1 MCKRLTANLAELCAG
16 SLFDSPANIDS
27 SIVGCSLLYGP
38 GNRIDGGNS
47 LIPDQG
53 SRWSVPI
60 YSCASAIQATVRT
73 VTFQYKNG
81 TGLDALSVTSA
92 LPKVYADVIGTP
104 RWAVES
110 LADFTISD
118 AQPTWG
124 ILGTSNE
131 SVVDPSASTY
141 NMSTLV
147 SDRLYLPG
155 YIDQN
160 YPLLNA
166 AKGITDSQQ
175 NLPGVDF
182 YRQSLYEALTV
193 VALRTRGYQGQL
205 PDYSGQTSLALYAK
219 WQNMTLSANGTAGI
233 INLIWTDLAANTV
246 VGTKGWG
253 LTAASLE
260 NSTLFITNASVSTEQ
275 SVAGLPST
283 SQVPITLYQR
293 HIRYRLPYAIPAII
307 VLATILLIF
316 STLLVLLGQRRT
328 GSTKMRQLLDGTA
341 AGRIMALL
349 MWPKVGEMT
358 GIEWIRNVKN
368 YQVRV
373 TSDGVFPEDDA
384 VFHDSSNE
392 VVPSEEEPD
401 VDETTPLDDHPEQE
415 EQEEGR

>member
-1 MCKRLTANLAELCAG
+1 MSKRLNANLAELCAG
-16 SLFDSPANIDS
+16 SLVDSPANIDS

-73 VTFQYKNG
+73 VTFQYNNG

-92 LPKVYADVIGTP
+92 LPKVYADVTDAP

-124 ILGTSNE
+124 ILGTSNS
-131 SVVDPSASTY
+131 SVVDPSVSTY

-147 SDRLYLPG
+147 SERLYLPG
-155 YIDQN
+155 YMDGY
-160 YPLLNA
+160 YPLLNGG
-166 AKGITDSQQ
+166 KGTTDSLQ

-182 YRQSLYEALTV
+182 YRQSLFGALTV
-193 VALRTRGYQGQL
+193 VALGARGYQGQL

-260 NSTLFITNASVSTEQ
+260 NSNFLITNASLSSEQ
-275 SVAGLPST
+275 SVAGLSST
-283 SQVPITLYQR
+283 SQVPITLYQK

-307 VLATILLIF
+307 ILAIMLFIL
-316 STLLVLLGQRRT
+316 STLLVLLGRGRT
-328 GSTKMRQLLDGTA
+328 GSTKMRQLLEGTA
-341 AGRIMALL
+341 AGSIMALL
-349 MWPKVGEMT
+349 VRPKEAEMT
-358 GIEWIRNVKN
+358 GIEWIRNVRK

-373 TSDGVFPEDDA
+373 TSDGVFPEDDG
-384 VFHDSSNE
+384 VLHGSSNE
-392 VVPSEEEPD
+392 AITSEEEPD

-415 EQEEGR
+415 EQVEGQ